1 MKKYLKP
8 QIQVIKCEDL
18 CGTTWQGHS
27 GYTHGTPSKYNN
39 FTFDE
44 NVGESVNKELK
55 AHKSKVH
62 NNYGWY
68 SEDGYGTE
76 YDDDGNA
83 IPFT

>member
-44 NVGESVNKELK
+44 NVGESVSKELK
-55 AHKSKVH
+55 AHNLWENSDNKLHKK
-62 NNYGWY
+62 NNIWE
-68 SEDGYGTE
+68 SSDK
-76 YDDDGNA
+76 
-83 IPFT
+83 